1 MLKRI
6 LFFVLAFG
14 MALGGATGLVVVRA
28 KHSAAAVKTTAPDSA
43 HTGTGRDSST
53 APDSSAKRALAI
65 AAKDTTPVVLAA
77 ALPPHDSVRTVANKL
92 TQGPDSVVAAAPAA
106 PIVPAAPAAARP
118 AQIAPVTAILAGG
131 RLSKIFGAMAARDA
145 AKVLEQMDDADI
157 KEILGRLND
166 KKAAEILA
174 LIPAPRAAIISK
186 AALAA
191 PGPVKQ

>member
-14 MALGGATGLVVVRA
+14 VALGGATGLVVMRA
-28 KHSAAAVKTTAPDSA
+28 KRAAAAAKPAMPDSM
-43 HTGTGRDSST
+43 HTGTDHDSS
-53 APDSSAKRALAI
+53 AADSSAKRALA
-65 AAKDTTPVVLAA
+65 ATGKDSTPVVLAA
-77 ALPPHDSVRTVANKL
+77 ALPPRDSVRPVANKI
-92 TQGPDSVVAAAPAA
+92 TQASDSIIQPAPTT
-106 PIVPAAPAAARP
+106 PAAPAAARP
-118 AQIAPVTAILAGG
+118 VAVAPVTAILAGG

-174 LIPAPRAAIISK
+174 LIPAPRAALISK
-186 AALAA
+186 AALAT
-191 PGPVKQ
+191 PGPIK

>member
-14 MALGGATGLVVVRA
+14 VALGGATGLVVMRA
-28 KHSAAAVKTTAPDSA
+28 KRAAGAAKPAVADSVHTGAGHDSSAAA
-43 HTGTGRDSST
+43 
-53 APDSSAKRALAI
+53 DSSAKRAVASGGR
-65 AAKDTTPVVLAA
+65 DSTPAVLAA
-77 ALPPHDSVRTVANKL
+77 ALPPRDSVRPVANKL
-92 TQGPDSVVAAAPAA
+92 MQASDSIVPPAPTA
-106 PIVPAAPAAARP
+106 PAAPAAARP

-186 AALAA
+186 AVLAT
-191 PGPVKQ
+191 PGPVK

>member
-14 MALGGATGLVVVRA
+14 AALGGATGLVVMRA
-28 KHSAAAVKTTAPDSA
+28 KRAAVAAKATVPDSA
-43 HTGTGRDSST
+43 HTGAGRDST
-53 APDSSAKRALAI
+53 AATDSSAKRALVTTP
-65 AAKDTTPVVLAA
+65 KDSTPVVLAA
-77 ALPPHDSVRTVANKL
+77 ALPPRDSVRPVANKI
-92 TQGPDSVVAAAPAA
+92 TPAADSVVAAAPAT

-186 AALAA
+186 AALAT
-191 PGPVKQ
+191 PGPVK